1 MVKSKT
7 ASGYNTSLFERT
19 SYGLYFLGQNLFY
32 GLIAFNMQTLYSD
45 MGITATAVAA
55 IMLITK
61 VWDAVNDPLFG
72 VMIDKVRFKKGRF
85 MPWIRI
91 SLPLI
96 AVSSLL
102 MFMMP
107 SSASMGVKI
116 AWAVISYVAWDMS
129 YTLCDVPIF
138 VLPTS
143 MTDNIKERTS
153 ILALGRY
160 LAMFGIMMPMM
171 LIPVLQKRLGWMVC
185 GIIFSVLGAIFMI
198 PICFSAKERHIV
210 RPEKEVTLRQM
221 GKYVMGNKF
230 LLIFYV
236 GMFFCNLTNFAMT
249 INVFFARYNLGN
261 QDVASIMSFCSLI
274 PMLVVGAFVP
284 MLTKHIDKFKVYY
297 VSQMIVVALSLVRYF
312 IGYQNIVVFLALMFV
327 QAIFTS
333 ATGIL
338 MFMFTPDCL
347 EYGTYR
353 TGERAEGIA
362 ASVQTFFTKLTGSV
376 TGPLAMLMLASFG
389 FVAGENAVQPASAVS
404 GIWLGMTIAPAIGIV
419 LALILLCFY
428 KLRDK
433 DVQVMAEYNNGQI
446 TKEEAD
452 AQLADKYGPAA
463 VLANMTVTSD
473 S

>member
-1 MVKSKT
+1 
-7 ASGYNTSLFERT
+7 
-19 SYGLYFLGQNLFY
+19 
-32 GLIAFNMQTLYSD
+32 MQTLYSD

-171 LIPVLQKRLGWMVC
+171 LLPVLQ
-185 GIIFSVLGAIFMI
+185 
-198 PICFSAKERHIV
+198 
-210 RPEKEVTLRQM
+210 
-221 GKYVMGNKF
+221 
-230 LLIFYV
+230 
-236 GMFFCNLTNFAMT
+236 
-249 INVFFARYNLGN
+249 
-261 QDVASIMSFCSLI
+261 
-274 PMLVVGAFVP
+274 
-284 MLTKHIDKFKVYY
+284 
-297 VSQMIVVALSLVRYF
+297 
-312 IGYQNIVVFLALMFV
+312 
-327 QAIFTS
+327 
-333 ATGIL
+333 
-338 MFMFTPDCL
+338 
-347 EYGTYR
+347 
-353 TGERAEGIA
+353 
-362 ASVQTFFTKLTGSV
+362 
-376 TGPLAMLMLASFG
+376 
-389 FVAGENAVQPASAVS
+389 
-404 GIWLGMTIAPAIGIV
+404 
-419 LALILLCFY
+419 
-428 KLRDK
+428 
-433 DVQVMAEYNNGQI
+433 
-446 TKEEAD
+446 
-452 AQLADKYGPAA
+452 
-463 VLANMTVTSD
+463 
-473 S
+473 